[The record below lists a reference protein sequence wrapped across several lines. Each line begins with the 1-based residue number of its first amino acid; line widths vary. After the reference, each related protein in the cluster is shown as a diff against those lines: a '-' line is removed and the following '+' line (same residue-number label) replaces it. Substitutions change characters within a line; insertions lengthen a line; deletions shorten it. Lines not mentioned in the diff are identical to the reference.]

1 MIDRE
6 RLLRTF
12 LELVAI
18 DSPSGAEDSLAR
30 DLKLR
35 LLTLGGQVEQDGHG
49 NVVARW
55 PQDSGEWLLLSAHMD
70 TNGRDVGIRPQVR
83 DGVVYSDGSTILG
96 ADDKSG
102 ISVILEVL
110 HSVASGSLVAPPLE
124 VVFTVEEETGLVG
137 ARRLDKGSLRSRRGY
152 VVDGDGHA
160 QRLEIGT
167 PTKDGVT
174 ATVRGRRS
182 HASKAPEAGID
193 AIRVA
198 AQAIASMPLG
208 RLDRCTTANIGRIEG
223 GSAPNMVADEVCLSG
238 EARSHDLAL
247 LTAQVNTM
255 ISCLENAARRHAAS
269 VEISITRAE
278 IGYALSV
285 DTPVVALAMATAQR
299 SGITL
304 LLDGNCTATD
314 ANVFNAHGISCA
326 VICTGVEGKHT
337 HKEHLVIDEMVTAAQ
352 LLADI
357 IAGS

>member
-83 DGVVYSDGSTILG
+83 VGVVYSDGSTILG

-102 ISVILEVL
+102 ISVIREVL
-110 HSVASGSLVAPPLE
+110 HSVASGSLVAPALE
-124 VVFTVEEETGLVG
+124 VVFTVEAETGLVG

-152 VVDGDGHA
+152 VADGDGHA

-182 HASKAPEAGID
+182 HASKASEAGID

-208 RLDRCTTANIGRIEG
+208 RLDRSTTANIGRIEG

-238 EARSHDLAL
+238 EARNHDLAL

-255 ISCLENAARRHAAS
+255 ISCLANAGRRHAAS
-269 VEISITRAE
+269 VEISINTGRDRLRAE
-278 IGYALSV
+278 RRHPCGRPRY
-285 DTPVVALAMATAQR
+285 
-299 SGITL
+299 G
-304 LLDGNCTATD
+304 DG
-314 ANVFNAHGISCA
+314 
-326 VICTGVEGKHT
+326 
-337 HKEHLVIDEMVTAAQ
+337 AAQ
-352 LLADI
+352 WHYPPSRWELHYDRRQCFQRPRHLLCRDMHRSRGETHAQG
-357 IAGS
+357 ASRHRRNGHGSPAFG